1 MTKNNVIRTLVM
13 CSVMAGTTM
22 MFAQV
27 PEQNIDPNRHPH
39 LASAQTSIA
48 HAYQKIDTAQQA
60 NRDQLGDHAQ
70 KAKEL
75 LIQASR
81 ELKEAAEYANS
92 HHK

>member
-13 CSVMAGTTM
+13 CSVMVSTSM
-22 MFAQV
+22 MFAQG
-27 PEQNIDPNRHPH
+27 PAQNIDPHKHAN

-60 NRDQLGDHAQ
+60 NRDRLGGHGQ
-70 KAKEL
+70 KAKDL
-75 LIQASR
+75 LVQASQ
-81 ELKEAAEYANS
+81 ELKAAAEYAN